1 MRLLVKPTTI
11 RVPLGEGLRSLV
23 RNCMRNLLVAGC
35 LASLALVAPLGAQE
49 AASEAPVD
57 GRPEFE
63 WSLFDAVEMAL
74 RYNLQVRLNKLTPE
88 SQYQNIDASRAPFDP
103 TIIFDLPSAY
113 GRNAQQGTSS
123 LAGGSVISNETL
135 RGGFTF
141 RDRLEYGTD
150 FSVSWTGSRNFST
163 NSFSSFNP
171 NFGSSVNLSLTQP
184 LMQGFGR
191 EVQTAQI
198 VISRN
203 DYKISQEQFRQQVW
217 TTVRTVYRAYWS
229 LVIAENNLETRLL
242 ALDLA
247 QQQLNRNRI
256 QVEIGTLAPIETIQ
270 AEQQVASEELA
281 VTRARQTLDDAED
294 DLKRLVNIEA
304 AEVIGWD
311 VNLVPTT
318 EPPLDDRPVDLDDAI
333 RTALENDP
341 SLRQEALR
349 LDSQGLNLKV
359 ASDAL
364 RPQLNFTGSL
374 QLSGTGGDFLIRG
387 GGFGSSEISEIQE
400 GGFDDALQT
409 MFSGDF
415 YNWSVGLQMQF
426 PINNWSA
433 KARLAQAKIAQ
444 RQITTRVADR
454 EQELRVNVT
463 KAARQVTSGARQVE
477 QARTARELAQRQL
490 DAEQRKFA
498 VGTTT
503 NFEVLRFQRDL
514 VTAQTSELQAILDYV
529 NSLADLEVL
538 KGTLLEALGVS
549 IGIAGVPSAVR

>member
-1 MRLLVKPTTI
+1 
-11 RVPLGEGLRSLV
+11 
-23 RNCMRNLLVAGC
+23 MRNLLVAGC
-35 LASLALVAPLGAQE
+35 IASLALAPPLSAQE
-49 AASEAPVD
+49 AATDAPAD
-57 GRPEFE
+57 GRPAFE
-63 WSLFDAVEMAL
+63 LSLFDAVEMAL
-74 RYNLQVRLNKLTPE
+74 RYNLQVRINKLAPE
-88 SQYQNIDASRAPFDP
+88 SSYENINVNRGQFDP
-103 TIIFDLPSAY
+103 TIIFDLPSAF
-113 GRNAQQGTSS
+113 GRNAQQGTST
-123 LAGGSVISNETL
+123 LDGGNVISNETL

-150 FSVSWTGSRNFST
+150 WSVNWTGSRRFTT

-171 NFGSSVNLSLTQP
+171 NFNSTVNLTVTQP
-184 LMQGFGR
+184 LMRGFGR
-191 EVQTAQI
+191 EIQTAQI
-198 VISRN
+198 VISQN

-217 TTVRTVYRAYWS
+217 TTVRTVYRAYWA
-229 LVIAENNLETRLL
+229 LVIAESNLQTRIL

-281 VTRARQTLDDAED
+281 VTRAQQTLDDAED

-304 AEVIGWD
+304 ATVTGWRI
-311 VNLVPTT
+311 NIVPTT
-318 EPPLDDRPVDLDDAI
+318 EPPLDKRPVDLDEAI
-333 RTALENDP
+333 RTAIDNDP
-341 SLRQEALR
+341 VLRQEALR
-349 LDSQGLNLKV
+349 LDSQSLNLKV
-359 ASDAL
+359 ARDAL

-387 GGFGSSEISEIQE
+387 GGFGSSEVSEIQE
-400 GGFDDALQT
+400 GGFGDALRT

-415 YNWSVGLQMQF
+415 YNWTVGLQVQF
-426 PINNWSA
+426 PINNWVA
-433 KARLAQAKIAQ
+433 KARHAQATIAQ
-444 RQITTRVADR
+444 RRIVVTVADR
-454 EQELRVNVT
+454 EQELRINVT

-477 QARTARELAQRQL
+477 QAATARELAQRQL

-529 NSLADLEVL
+529 NSLADLEQL
-538 KGTLLEALGVS
+538 KGTLLESLGVT
-549 IGIAGVPSAVR
+549 IGIAGVPGNVR